1 MFPIRW
7 PLQAQ
12 QVDRNHPTLAAIP
25 SPSPLPA
32 ENLLQAAREEN
43 AALLQRL
50 NTTPEGLS
58 ALQSELR
65 LKRVGPNLIAHEKP
79 VSWIVQLLNTFK
91 NPLVILLASLAALSL
106 LSGDSKAALI
116 ILSMIASPCAAP
128 PLGRVLRR

>member
-12 QVDRNHPTLAAIP
+12 PQVDRNHPTPGVIA
-25 SPSPLPA
+25 SPQPLPA
-32 ENLLQAAREEN
+32 ENLLRSAREEN
-43 AALLQRL
+43 ADLLQRL

-58 ALQSELR
+58 ALQSDLR
-65 LKRVGPNLIAHEKP
+65 LKRVGPNQIAHQKP
-79 VSWIVQLLNTFK
+79 VAWIVQLLNTFK

-116 ILSMIASPCAAP
+116 IMSMISFS
-128 PLGRVLRR
+128 VILRFS